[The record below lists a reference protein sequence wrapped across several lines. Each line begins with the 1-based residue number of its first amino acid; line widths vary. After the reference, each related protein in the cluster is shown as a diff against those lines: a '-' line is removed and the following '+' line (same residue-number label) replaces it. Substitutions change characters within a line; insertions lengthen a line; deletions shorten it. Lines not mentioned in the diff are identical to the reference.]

1 MIKDKEKILDLIEE
15 IVFKDGYQNLV
26 IDSVSSSIKM
36 SKKTIYKYF
45 HSKDELFLAL
55 INRLI
60 LQINKEIEQVLS
72 KDIHVVEKIFLSSD
86 ILIKVCEKF
95 TNNLIAEVHYH
106 YPSIWERIDEFQ
118 KKMIYKKI
126 FQLFSQ
132 GIKEGYVIDIPP
144 LFIVTIYQSVI
155 QSVVNR
161 DFFMSN
167 NYSLKS
173 SIKYI
178 QSYLLNG
185 VLTEKGRK
193 KFKELNK
200 KRNLGIKIQ

>member
-1 MIKDKEKILDLIEE
+1 M
-15 IVFKDGYQNLV
+15 
-26 IDSVSSSIKM
+26 
-36 SKKTIYKYF
+36 
-45 HSKDELFLAL
+45 
-55 INRLI
+55 
-60 LQINKEIEQVLS
+60 
-72 KDIHVVEKIFLSSD
+72 
-86 ILIKVCEKF
+86 
-95 TNNLIAEVHYH
+95 
-106 YPSIWERIDEFQ
+106 
-118 KKMIYKKI
+118 
-126 FQLFSQ
+126 
-132 GIKEGYVIDIPP
+132 
-144 LFIVTIYQSVI
+144 TIYQSVI

-161 DFFMSN
+161 DFFMNN